1 MNLDFVTPELQ
12 QTFAALVL
20 LTITVL
26 TGALIKAL
34 YTFVKTKTSVEQFQ
48 FLELVATSAVLA
60 AEQGAIA
67 GFVADKKATA
77 IAIVNAALL
86 SAGITG
92 LTAEQIDAAIEAAVK
107 EYLNPDRQS
116 SKPLP
121 AL

>member
-77 IAIVNAALL
+77 TAIVNAALL

>member
-48 FLELVATSAVLA
+48 FLEIVATSAVLA

-67 GFVADKKATA
+67 GFVVDKKATA